1 MTSQT
6 DAVGGKYDQFAQA
19 GTTEA
24 LGGNIHAGYWDSG
37 AEHVPMAAA
46 TDRLTDLV
54 AERLGLQPGQR
65 VLDVGCGN
73 GYPAVR
79 IAETHD
85 VNVTGITVS
94 AEEITRATALAAE
107 SGVADRVTFRLADA
121 ADLPEDLGTFDAVFA
136 IESLLHLSDQASALA
151 RLRRFVRPGGRL
163 VVADLCQ
170 REPFTGAGEEVLAG
184 MIRTLE
190 IAGINSERE
199 HRAGLEKAGWDLLE
213 LLDIGENV
221 RPSYELAATAFRGIA
236 ASAPPFAAADV
247 LAAAEL
253 MSAFGQNPSSGY
265 VLMTAQRP

>member
-37 AEHVPMAAA
+37 TEHVPMAAA

-54 AERLGLQPGQR
+54 AERLALRPGDR

-73 GYPAVR
+73 GFPAVR
-79 IAETHD
+79 IAEAHGAH
-85 VNVTGITVS
+85 VTGITVS
-94 AEEITRATALAAE
+94 QQEVDRATELAAG
-107 SGVADRVTFRLADA
+107 SDRVVFRLADA
-121 ADLPEDLGTFDAVFA
+121 ASLPDDLGTFDAVFA
-136 IESLLHLSDQASALA
+136 IESLLHLPDQAAALA

-170 REPFTGAGEEVLAG
+170 REPFTGAGEAVLAG
-184 MIRTLE
+184 MVRTLE
-190 IAGINSERE
+190 IAGINSEQE

-221 RPSYELAATAFRGIA
+221 RPSYARAAEAFRRIA
-236 ASAPPFAAADV
+236 DTAPPFAAADIIT
-247 LAAAEL
+247 AAEL
-253 MSAFGQNPSSGY
+253 MAAFGENPSSGY
-265 VLMTAQRP
+265 VLITAQRP

>member
-6 DAVGGKYDQFAQA
+6 DAVGGRYDQFAEA

-54 AERLGLQPGQR
+54 AQRLALRPGDR

-73 GYPAVR
+73 GFPAVR

-85 VNVTGITVS
+85 VHVTGITVS
-94 AEEITRATALAAE
+94 QQEVARAAELAADSKAE
-107 SGVADRVTFRLADA
+107 NRLSFRLADA
-121 ADLPEDLGTFDAVFA
+121 SALPDDLGTFDAVFA
-136 IESLLHLSDQASALA
+136 IESLLHLSDQAAALA

-170 REPFTGAGEEVLAG
+170 REPFTGAGEAVLAG
-184 MIRTLE
+184 MVRTLE

-221 RPSYELAATAFRGIA
+221 RPSYALAADAFRRIA
-236 ASAPPFAAADV
+236 DTAPPFAAADV
-247 LAAAEL
+247 LTAAEL
-253 MSAFGQNPSSGY
+253 MASFGENPSSGY
-265 VLMTAQRP
+265 VLITAQRP

>member
-54 AERLGLQPGQR
+54 AERLALRPGDR

-73 GYPAVR
+73 GFPAMR

-85 VNVTGITVS
+85 VHVTGITVS
-94 AEEITRATALAAE
+94 QQEVDRATELAAGSE
-107 SGVADRVTFRLADA
+107 RVAFRLADA
-121 ADLPEDLGTFDAVFA
+121 ASLPDDLGTFDAVFA
-136 IESLLHLSDQASALA
+136 IESLLHLSDQAAALA

-170 REPFTGAGEEVLAG
+170 REPFTGAGEAVLAG
-184 MIRTLE
+184 MVRTLE
-190 IAGINSERE
+190 IAGINSEQE
-199 HRAGLEKAGWDLLE
+199 HRAGLEKAGWDLVE

-221 RPSYELAATAFRGIA
+221 RPSYAQAAEAFRRIA
-236 ASAPPFAAADV
+236 DTAPPFAAADIIT
-247 LAAAEL
+247 AAEL
-253 MSAFGQNPSSGY
+253 MAAFGENPSSGY
-265 VLMTAQRP
+265 VLITAQRP

>member
-1 MTSQT
+1 VTSQT

-24 LGGNIHAGYWDSG
+24 LGGNIHAGYWDAG
-37 AEHVPMAAA
+37 AEHVPMGAA

-54 AERLGLQPGQR
+54 AERLALRPGHR

-73 GYPAVR
+73 GFPAVR

-85 VNVTGITVS
+85 VHVTGITVS
-94 AEEITRATALAAE
+94 QQEVARAAGLAAE
-107 SGVADRVTFRLADA
+107 SEAQDRLSFRLADA
-121 ADLPEDLGTFDAVFA
+121 AGLPDDLGTFDAVFA
-136 IESLLHLSDQASALA
+136 IESLLHLSDQAAALT

-170 REPFTGAGEEVLAG
+170 REPFTGAGEAVLAG

-190 IAGINSERE
+190 IAGINSERQ
-199 HRAGLEKAGWDLLE
+199 HRANLEQAGWDLLE

-221 RPSYELAATAFRGIA
+221 RPSYEQAAAAFRRIA
-236 ASAPPFAAADV
+236 DSAPPFAAADIIT
-247 LAAAEL
+247 AAEL
-253 MSAFGQNPSSGY
+253 MAAFGENPSSGY
-265 VLMTAQRP
+265 VLITAQRP